1 MYQIGVSF
9 PISYSFTTTQ
19 LPLAYAVFVSIFQS
33 DNNGNFKGFNLY
45 ACCWNIQFVESN
57 SIVIEMKS
65 GNCNLGVNSNNSYTG
80 YYGLDTGT
88 SILDSSSSL
97 PSSTLSIGWSM
108 PPTMY
113 SQFVNLSST
122 QRVGSAYF
130 YM

>member
-19 LPLAYAVFVSIFQS
+19 LPLAYAVLVSIFQS

-45 ACCWNIQFVESN
+45 ACCWDIQFVESN
-57 SIVIEMKS
+57 SIVVEMKS
-65 GNCNLGVNSNNSYTG
+65 GNCNLGVNSNNRYTG
-80 YYGLDTGT
+80 YYGLDTGI
-88 SILDSSSSL
+88 SILDSSSL
-97 PSSTLSIGWSM
+97 PSSTLSISWSM

-122 QRVGSAYF
+122 QRVGGAYF

>member
-1 MYQIGVSF
+1 MYQIGVSL

-33 DNNGNFKGFNLY
+33 DNNGNFKGFNVY
-45 ACCWNIQFVESN
+45 ACCWNIQFIESS
-57 SIVIEMKS
+57 SIVMEMRS
-65 GNCNLGVNSNNSYTG
+65 GNCSLGVNSNNSYTS

-88 SILDSSSSL
+88 SILDPSSSL
-97 PSSTLSIGWSM
+97 PSSTLSIGWSL

-113 SQFVNLSST
+113 SQFVNLSSI
-122 QRVGSAYF
+122 QRIGSAYF

>member
-1 MYQIGVSF
+1 MYQIGVSL

-33 DNNGNFKGFNLY
+33 DNNRNFKGFHVY
-45 ACCWNIQFVESN
+45 ACCWNIQFVESS
-57 SIVIEMKS
+57 SIVIQMNS
-65 GNCNLGVNSNNSYTG
+65 GNCNLGINSNNSYTS
-80 YYGLDTGT
+80 YYGLDTGA

-97 PSSTLSIGWSM
+97 PSSTLSINWSM
-108 PPTMY
+108 PPAMY